1 VILDYAEY
9 IVFGQDIALY
19 VILCARG
26 PSEAIAECRESRTHR
41 LNALEN
47 NPARL
52 NHSTCTGTRCSVSQ
66 TIPYSSRHASDVRN
80 AISRA
85 ILASM
90 PISRDSDQE

>member
-19 VILCARG
+19 VIL
-26 PSEAIAECRESRTHR
+26 RESGSHR

-47 NPARL
+47 SPARL
-52 NHSTCTGTRCSVSQ
+52 NHSICTGARCSVSQ